1 MSDAC
6 YHCGLPVTNGNRVK
20 TKIKDIQQDFCC
32 TGCASVC
39 QTIHDS
45 GLGAF
50 YDQQTTSLL
59 PAVDLEYP
67 LEYYDAAVFQQP
79 FLEISDEHTKTITL
93 ISDTIHCAAC
103 VWLIERAINTLDGI
117 VWVRVNLTD
126 KRIRV
131 RWMENEINLSV
142 IMQKLADL
150 GYAAMPY
157 EQNIAEIEQQRKNKA
172 MLYRIGFA
180 GFTMMNLLWISVAMY
195 TGASGGKYDQF
206 FQWLGFALATP
217 TLFYAGYP
225 FLKSAYLGIKNRF
238 MNMDVPIS
246 IGALVTYFYS
256 VYVLLG
262 FSTKG
267 EVYFDTVVNFIFVI
281 LIGRYLEASSK
292 KSALSASTSLQQ
304 LQPKIALVKSGSAQ
318 VIKPIGVIAIGDI
331 VLVKPG
337 ERIAIDGIVRSGNT
351 QVDESLLSGESL
363 PIDKSVGD
371 SVFAGTINVTGSLEV
386 EVTQL
391 SKRSALSQIV
401 DLVENTRASKSR
413 IVCTI
418 DKIIPYF
425 VWTTLLLASITFIYW
440 YQQDFD
446 LALLSAT
453 SVLIITCPCAFGLAT
468 PMSIAVASGAAAK
481 RNILIKNGDALEVL
495 SKVKHVVFDKTGT
508 LTLGMPRVDGVV
520 SNIDKHAMISIMS
533 AIEKHSEHPLAK
545 AIIDYTSQSDAK
557 KIAGEANLVASEF
570 EMSPGLGVSA
580 IVGNKRYWVGS
591 LSYLKIHKHA
601 EFTEQASVLEHQG
614 HTCIW
619 CADEQGILGF
629 VSLSDRIKEDAQ
641 SIVEQLKQMGKTIT
655 MLSGDSMQVAQSVAN
670 QIGIDQVIAQVLP
683 GDKAQHVKNLQ
694 QEGLVLMVGDGINDA
709 PALTQADVSI
719 AIGSGADVSVA
730 SADVVI
736 LKKLLTPIVEA
747 IELSKR
753 TQATIKQNIVFALF
767 YNALMV
773 PLAMMAKVTPLFAAI
788 VMPISSIIVIANAAR
803 LRKNQE

>member
-1 MSDAC
+1 MSDSC
-6 YHCGLPVTNGNRVK
+6 YHCGLPVTRVNK
-20 TKIKDIQQDFCC
+20 VEAMIKSTQQDFCC
-32 TGCASVC
+32 VGCASVC

-50 YDQQTTSLL
+50 YDQQTSSLL

-67 LEYYDAAVFQQP
+67 LEFYDSLVFQQP
-79 FLEISDEHTKTITL
+79 FLESSDSDAKTITL

-103 VWLIERAINTLDGI
+103 VWLIERALSAMDGI
-117 VWVRVNLTD
+117 VWVRVNLTY
-126 KRIRV
+126 KRIRI
-131 RWMENEINLSV
+131 RWEEEKINLSS
-142 IMQKLADL
+142 IMQTLADL

-157 EQNIAEIEQQRKNKA
+157 EQNVAEAAQQRKNKA

-180 GFTMMNLLWISVAMY
+180 GFTMMNLLWISIAMY
-195 TGASGGKYDQF
+195 TGASGGQYHEY

-225 FLKSAYLGIKNRF
+225 FLKNAYFGVKNRY

-246 IGALVTYFYS
+246 IGALTTYFYS

-304 LQPKIALVKSGSAQ
+304 LQPNIALVKTDEGEL
-318 VIKPIGVIAIGDI
+318 IKPISTIEVGDI
-331 VLVKPG
+331 VLIKPG
-337 ERIAIDGIVRSGNT
+337 ERIAIDGVVRLGSGE
-351 QVDESLLSGESL
+351 VDESLLSGESL
-363 PIDKSVGD
+363 PVNKRSGD
-371 SVFAGTINVTGSLEV
+371 DVFAGTLNINGSFEV

-391 SKRSALSQIV
+391 SRQSALAQIV
-401 DLVENTRASKSR
+401 SLVENSRANKGR

-418 DKIIPYF
+418 DRIIPYF
-425 VWTTLLLASITFIYW
+425 VWTTLGLAVITFIVW
-440 YQQDFD
+440 SPTDFD

-468 PMSIAVASGAAAK
+468 PMSIAVASGSAAK

-508 LTLGMPRVDGVV
+508 LTLGSPQVNKVV
-520 SNIDKHAMISIMS
+520 SQMDHNVLIGIVS

-545 AIIDYTSQSDAK
+545 AVVHYATKHNIEQLADD
-557 KIAGEANLVASEF
+557 F
-570 EMSPGLGVSA
+570 EMLPGLGVSA
-580 IVGNKRYWVGS
+580 KVSGKRYWVGN
-591 LSYLKIHKHA
+591 LNYLQAPENI
-601 EFTEQASVLEHQG
+601 EWSEQANTLEQQG

-619 CADEQGILGF
+619 CADEHDILGF
-629 VSLSDRIKEDAQ
+629 IALNDQIKKDAKRT
-641 SIVEQLKQMGKTIT
+641 IAQLKTMGKTIS
-655 MLSGDSMQVAQSVAN
+655 MLSGDRIQVAQSVAN
-670 QIGIDQVIAQVLP
+670 QLGIDHVTAEVLP
-683 GDKAQHVKNLQ
+683 NDKAQYIKSLQ
-694 QEGLVLMVGDGINDA
+694 KQGLVLMVGDGINDA

-730 SADVVI
+730 SADVVV
-736 LKKLLTPIVEA
+736 LKTTLAPIVEA
-747 IELSKR
+747 IQLSKR
-753 TQATIKQNIVFALF
+753 TQTIIKQNITFALL

-788 VMPISSIIVIANAAR
+788 VMPISSVIVIVNATR